1 MKTENMFKKFML
13 GKLLLLST
21 FGLYAQNIDSLSSV
35 QTIKEFINSTKSDKK
50 KIEKKILNQNP
61 NFNLVYENL
70 KQGKQ
75 YLSNC
80 KTGFIEYIF
89 KASDGIEHPNLIFI
103 PYNYNPQKKY
113 QVKFVLHGAISS
125 PDKYQIFKRVDR
137 TDTSWNSVNKIYLYP
152 SAWDQSMWWDN
163 GQFENISNLLAFVK
177 ENYNVDENDIY
188 LYGIS
193 DGATGLYY
201 FSNVFSTPFSCYLPF
216 IGNMETLPLFT
227 SKQLYLKNYQGLS
240 FFIVNCRKDE
250 IFDIRFI
257 IPTIKELKKVAK
269 EVNFF
274 IVDSSKHRL
283 NWFPVLKDTINY
295 FINNHKRN
303 PFPDKIY
310 FATEQPDSFCR
321 KFWVKI
327 DRIGKTKSG
336 MIKDLN
342 NIVLNQD
349 SVILFSRKKLF
360 GQIEVNKLENTV
372 KVITQNVKKYS
383 LLISPD
389 HFDVS
394 KPIQVYTNGI
404 LSYEGIVNKDIKT
417 LLKYNIEDNDRT
429 MLFTSELEIIVGKPF
444 KK

>member
-1 MKTENMFKKFML
+1 MKTRNMVKNFIL
-13 GKLLLLST
+13 GWLLLQSAS
-21 FGLYAQNIDSLSSV
+21 GLFAQPIDSTSSI
-35 QTIKEFINSTKSDKK
+35 QTINEFINSTKSEKK
-50 KIEKKILNQNP
+50 RIEKKILNQNLDF
-61 NFNLVYENL
+61 NFVYKHL

-75 YLSNC
+75 YGSNC
-80 KTGFIEYIF
+80 KTGFIEYTF
-89 KASDGIEHPNLIFI
+89 KTSDGVEHPNLIFI

-125 PDKYQIFKRVDR
+125 PDKNQILKSVNR
-137 TDTSWNSVNKIYLYP
+137 TDTSWNAVNKICLYP

-163 GQFENISNLLAFVK
+163 GQFENIVNLLEFVK
-177 ENYNVDENDIY
+177 ETYNVDENDIY

-201 FSNVFSTPFSCYLPF
+201 LSNVFSTPFSCFLPF

-227 SKQLYLKNYQGLS
+227 NKQLYLKNYQGLS

-283 NWFPVLKDTINY
+283 NWFPILKDTINY

-303 PFPDKIY
+303 PFPDQIY
-310 FATEQPDSFCR
+310 FATEQPDSFRR

-336 MIKDLN
+336 SIEDLN
-342 NIVLNQD
+342 KIFINQD
-349 SVILFSRKKLF
+349 SVILFSRKKFF
-360 GQIEVNKLENTV
+360 GQIEVNKIDNTV

-383 LLISPD
+383 LLLSPD

-404 LSYEGIVNKDIKT
+404 LSYEGVINNNIKT

-429 MLFTSELEIIVGKPF
+429 MLFCSELKITVGKPF